1 MSWRCRIQRLLTLL
15 GVESSVID
23 AAQKISPFS
32 RDGENELRILGIRN
46 GLIRVRDQDLYLSV
60 QFAAPESAEIAR
72 LRFVHA
78 FLEAV
83 TMWRPYVCVGNLTTN
98 REAMLTWPEFV
109 ERACAS
115 SDTGSS

>member
-1 MSWRCRIQRLLTLL
+1 MNWRCRIQRLLTLL

-23 AAQKISPFS
+23 AAQKISPYS
-32 RDGENELRILGIRN
+32 RSGENELRLLGIRN
-46 GLIRVRDQDLYLSV
+46 GLIRVRDQHQYISV

-109 ERACAS
+109 ARAGAS